1 VDTAQPTKR
10 RFGFHRWLIVALIVV
25 SVFAV
30 RAYAPVRPHVQ
41 VAPEAV
47 LGPFNVPLLGEMYL
61 TNTMISLVIVDLILL
76 VLALAV
82 RRAVKTGAPV
92 LTGIAGLIETVI
104 EALYNLAESTAGK
117 SARRIFPWM
126 ATLIL
131 VVLVANWSK
140 LLPGVE
146 SIGWLHEAHGGV
158 EGYPARE
165 LFRVGKAS
173 VSAIELGGGEP
184 AGHSDS
190 TLYTVSPWV
199 RGLPTDLN
207 FTLALALISVV
218 MTQVIGLTTAGPGY
232 LGKFFNFGRFAR
244 MWTRKDLGPFEAI
257 FPFLDIFVGILE
269 LIAEFAKIISFS
281 FRLFGNLFAG
291 AVLMIIV
298 GTLVPVFLPSGVL
311 LFELFVGLIQALV
324 FGMLTLVFMSMAT
337 QLHGGG
343 HGQEQGG
350 AH

>member
-1 VDTAQPTKR
+1 MESVKPAR
-10 RFGFHRWLIVALIVV
+10 RRIGFHRWLIVALIVV

-30 RAYAPVRPHVQ
+30 RAYAPIRPHIQ
-41 VAPEAV
+41 VAPEPLA
-47 LGPFNVPLLGEMYL
+47 GPFDLPLIGPIYL
-61 TNTMISLVIVDLILL
+61 TNTMVALLIVDVILL
-76 VLALAV
+76 GVALAV
-82 RRAVKTGAPV
+82 RRGVRSGTPI
-92 LTGIAGLIETVI
+92 LTGLAGLVETII
-104 EALYNLAESTAGK
+104 EALYNLVESSAGK

-126 ATLIL
+126 ATIIF

-146 SIGWLHEAHGGV
+146 SIGLLHEAHGNI

-165 LFRVGKAS
+165 LFRMGDLPVFT
-173 VSAIELGGGEP
+173 IEQPGAATEARAGE
-184 AGHSDS
+184 H
-190 TLYTVSPWV
+190 LYTVAPFV

-207 FTLALALISVV
+207 FTVGLALISVV
-218 MTQVIGLTTAGPGY
+218 MTQVIGLQAAGPGY

-244 MWTRKDLGPFEAI
+244 MWTRENLGPFEAI
-257 FPFLDIFVGILE
+257 FPLLDIFVGILE
-269 LIAEFAKIISFS
+269 LVAEFAKIISFS

-324 FGMLTLVFMSMAT
+324 FGMLTLVFMTMAT
-337 QLHGGG
+337 QLHGA
-343 HGQEQGG
+343 HDDGG
-350 AH
+350 AAH